1 MQAVGEAY
9 ERLAIEAKVKEA
21 IQADNEQDYA
31 KALMLYKRG
40 IEVLLTGVKY
50 EKNETAKQMILKRVE
65 GYMKRAEQLKA
76 WVDKQEAAAKAT
88 TAASTADAIWNL
100 PAAPTG
106 KP

>member
-1 MQAVGEAY
+1 MSNNFTEQGIAV
-9 ERLAIEAKVKEA
+9 VKEA

-65 GYMKRAEQLKA
+65 GYMKRAEDLKE
-76 WVDKQEAAAKAT
+76 VVNQQRQ
-88 TAASTADAIWNL
+88 
-100 PAAPTG
+100 
-106 KP
+106 